1 MCITLYITMCTT
13 LCITMCITMYIT
25 PCTSPCTTLHPLK
38 DIYAAELRMKR
49 RSAIS

>member
-1 MCITLYITMCTT
+1 MCTT

-25 PCTSPCTTLHPLK
+25 PCTSPCTTLHATK
-38 DIYAAELRMKR
+38 DMYAAELRMKR

>member
-13 LCITMCITMYIT
+13 LCVTMCITMYIT
-25 PCTSPCTTLHPLK
+25 PCTTLHPLK